1 MQARP
6 GQDQRD
12 GGQRGRRPGHVA
24 PADAVAKRLAV
35 VVVPAHVGESRRR
48 PRSPPRALSS
58 AAAMAEQ
65 PRLYDLMLLL
75 DADAPRERRTEILRG
90 VESMIT
96 GEGSIERNDDW
107 GVRTLA
113 YEIDHRTESEYHL
126 IQFTGPPGLLE
137 TLQRNLKVTD
147 GVIRHRIIP
156 VRPGTPPPPAPR
168 PERAERPEQPEA
180 AEAPAAEEAPA

>member
-1 MQARP
+1 
-6 GQDQRD
+6 
-12 GGQRGRRPGHVA
+12 
-24 PADAVAKRLAV
+24 
-35 VVVPAHVGESRRR
+35 
-48 PRSPPRALSS
+48 
-58 AAAMAEQ
+58 MAEQ

-96 GEGSIERNDDW
+96 GQGSIERNDDW

-126 IQFTGPPGLLE
+126 IQFTGPPELLE

-147 GVIRHRIIP
+147 GVIRHRIIH
-156 VRPGTPPPPAPR
+156 VRPGTPPPPTPR
-168 PERAERPEQPEA
+168 SERPA
-180 AEAPAAEEAPA
+180 AEPAAAPAAPAAPAPPPPAETPAS